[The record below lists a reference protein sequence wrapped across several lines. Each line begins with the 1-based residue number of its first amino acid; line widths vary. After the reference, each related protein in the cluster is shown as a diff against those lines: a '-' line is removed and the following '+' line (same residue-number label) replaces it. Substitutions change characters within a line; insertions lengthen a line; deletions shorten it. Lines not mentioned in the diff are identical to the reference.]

1 MIRGIAAVLF
11 AAMLTTLAA
20 PAAPASVASAAG
32 AYHDGWRVVD
42 KTTVPA
48 AVGGEG
54 VATVRLPGQPVKVY
68 YTAGNTIPAN
78 LKAEGWGHIGDPDSL
93 HGYVF
98 DPYQQTTATITQK
111 MMLVT
116 TPTGQQYEYA
126 HTLGPDEIVPNSNA
140 YTAVTPDGQWLVSSE
155 LAQIDRLLVWP
166 APVLNKSVPAGG
178 GTLPLAAKVLLDKPV
193 RNLQGCDFV
202 TTTRL
207 VCASDDSNNDLYPTS
222 KPLLQI
228 DLQHP
233 LRGKDV
239 KAHVTSLGQLPLAS
253 TCVGAYTA
261 EGVDYDAAT
270 GDLRVEVL
278 PPSPCNTDIAVYT
291 YRR

>member
-1 MIRGIAAVLF
+1 MIRGVTAVLF
-11 AAMLTTLAA
+11 AAMLTTVAA
-20 PAAPASVASAAG
+20 PAALATEA
-32 AYHDGWRVVD
+32 HHEGWHVVD

-54 VATVRLPGQPVKVY
+54 VATVRLPGQPMKLY

-78 LKAEGWGHIGDPDSL
+78 LKAEGWGHIGDSDSL
-93 HGYVF
+93 NGYVF

-116 TPTGQQYEYA
+116 TPTGQQYEYT
-126 HTLGPDEIVPNSNA
+126 HTLGPDEVVPNSNA

-166 APVLNKSVPAGG
+166 APVLNKSLPAGG

-202 TTTRL
+202 TATRL
-207 VCASDDSNNDLYPTS
+207 ICASDDSNNDLYPTS

>member
-1 MIRGIAAVLF
+1 MMRGVSAVLF
-11 AAMLTTLAA
+11 AALLTTVAA
-20 PAAPASVASAAG
+20 PAAVANDNH
-32 AYHDGWRVVD
+32 HDAWHVVD
-42 KTTVPA
+42 KTTVST

-54 VATVRLPGQPVKVY
+54 VATVRLPGQPAQLH

-93 HGYVF
+93 HGYIF

-116 TPTGQQYEYA
+116 TPSGQQYEYT
-126 HTLGPDEIVPNSNA
+126 HTLAGDEIAANSNA

-155 LAQIDRLLVWP
+155 LAQVDRLLVFP
-166 APVLNKSVPAGG
+166 APILNKALPAGG

-193 RNLQGCDFV
+193 RNLQGCDFI
-202 TTTRL
+202 TSTRL
-207 VCASDDSNNDLYPTS
+207 ICASDDSNNDIYPTS

-228 DLQHP
+228 DLQQP
-233 LRGKDV
+233 LRGRDV
-239 KAHVTSLGQLPLAS
+239 RAHVTSLGQLPLSS

-261 EGVDYDAAT
+261 EGVDYDTVT
-270 GDLRVEVL
+270 GELRVEVVA
-278 PPSPCNTDIAVYT
+278 PSPCNTDVTVYT